1 MSAFAN
7 NTTCSAAH
15 YRALTEEYGEV
26 LCATGMAGGKLNELD
41 KTGGSVNLQ
50 ASKAPRIIRG
60 GLKFVSGNKT
70 NFKFP
75 IGMRIMTFAW
85 KK

>member
-1 MSAFAN
+1 MSAFSN

-26 LCATGMAGGKLNELD
+26 LCATGMSGGDLNEFD
-41 KTGGSVNLQ
+41 KPGGWANMQ
-50 ASKAPRIIRG
+50 ASKAPRLIRS
-60 GLKFVSGNKT
+60 GLKIVSGNKN
-70 NFKFP
+70 NFQFP
-75 IGMRIMTFAW
+75 VGMRIMTFAW